1 MKNSPKLDEVRITS
15 RDLEKE
21 NLSIS
26 YKDVE
31 KVWLKIC
38 DTMLKYKDTCGLA
51 VRLKQINPEWKYPV
65 IYVNMPNSL
74 ILAQANRYRDGIE
87 FIFWKELYNSD
98 IKLRFYHDSV
108 SVGSLIPEATIMKK
122 IESKHKESKE
132 VSFNDSYCT
141 AEWQRKKNKILERD
155 NYTCQI
161 CGDNQGIMQV
171 HHITYRHCN
180 GKAYNAWDSE
190 LITLC
195 KDCHKHDD
203 GDHKNFFDGNYYIS
217 QGRLMNS
224 KPIIFK
230 KV

>member
-1 MKNSPKLDEVRITS
+1 MKNSPNIIRR

-21 NLSIS
+21 RLSIS
-26 YKDVE
+26 SKEVE
-31 KVWLKIC
+31 KAWLKIC
-38 DTMLKYKDTCGLA
+38 DAMLKLKDTCSLA
-51 VRLKQINPEWKYPV
+51 VCLKQITPELKYPV
-65 IYVNMPNSL
+65 ISVNMPNSI
-74 ILAQANRYRDGIE
+74 ILEQADRYRWGIHLK
-87 FIFWKELYNSD
+87 FMIELDNSD

-108 SVGSLIPEATIMKK
+108 SVGSLIPGPTIMKK
-122 IESKHKESKE
+122 IERNHKESKE

-161 CGDNQGIMQV
+161 CGDNHGILQV

-195 KDCHKHDD
+195 KYCHKHDD